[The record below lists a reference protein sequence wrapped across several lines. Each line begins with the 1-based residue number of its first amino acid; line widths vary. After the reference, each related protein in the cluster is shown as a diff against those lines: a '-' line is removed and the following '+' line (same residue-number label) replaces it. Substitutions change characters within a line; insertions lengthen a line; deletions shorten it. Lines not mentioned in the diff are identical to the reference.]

1 MLDLT
6 QKRLTRRFAFIVL
19 LFTVLLQT
27 VMLLYFHRS
36 IMKTAEEHV
45 QDEIQ
50 NEFIDQ
56 FHRTGLDTFKVHW
69 DEYRFQILNRSGEVI
84 IASPKTR
91 AFYPTL
97 NRKLL
102 AGAFSGERGFEKVSI
117 QHEPYLVVYF
127 PLNEEFSGRIA
138 ACLTEEFRYERN
150 FLKLLILTLPVILVL
165 SFFFS
170 RFLVKHAMKPVS
182 DVFTY
187 QEHFSSTVTH
197 ELRSPLASLKGNL
210 EVSLRKERPA
220 EEYRETI
227 RFGLTEVDRITNL
240 LNDLSLLSSS
250 KFKPLDLFKER
261 VDITKLIRE
270 TVDAYRPRILTKG
283 VRIEN
288 SVTAHIVCVCDEDLI
303 RRVFDNILN
312 NAMKYTPAEGVITIR
327 SFDAMG
333 KILVNV
339 SNTCH
344 GLSKGEVAYLFEPF
358 YRGKNVLKE
367 NFEGKGLGL
376 FISRYILRS
385 HGGDIT
391 AKLTDR
397 DIFSLTVSLPDR

>member
-6 QKRLTRRFAFIVL
+6 QKRLTRRFAFVVL

-27 VMLLYFHRS
+27 VILLYFHRS
-36 IMKTAEEHV
+36 IMKAAEEHLR
-45 QDEIQ
+45 DEIQ

-69 DEYRFQILNRSGEVI
+69 DEYRFQILNRNGEI
-84 IASPKTR
+84 IISSPKTR
-91 AFYPTL
+91 NFYPRL
-97 NRKLL
+97 NRELL
-102 AGAFSGERGFEKVSI
+102 GGAFSGESGFEKLRL
-117 QHEPYLVVYF
+117 QHESYLVAYF
-127 PLNEEFSGRIA
+127 PLNEEFSGRVA
-138 ACLTEEFRYERN
+138 ACLTEEFQYERN
-150 FLKLLILTLPVILVL
+150 FLKLLILTLPVILAL
-165 SFFFS
+165 SFLLS
-170 RFLVKHAMKPVS
+170 RYLVKHAMKPVS

-210 EVSLRKERPA
+210 EVALRKERPA
-220 EEYRETI
+220 EEYRETL

-261 VDITKLIRE
+261 VDVRKIIAE

-283 VRIEN
+283 IRIEN
-288 SVTAHIVCVCDEDLI
+288 SVAAPIVCVCDEGLV

-312 NAMKYTPAEGVITIR
+312 NAMKYTPPEGVITIK
-327 SFDAMG
+327 SFEAMG
-333 KILVNV
+333 KMLINV
-339 SNTCH
+339 SNTCQ
-344 GLSKGEVAYLFEPF
+344 GLSRGEVAYLFEPF

-391 AKLTDR
+391 VKLTDHN
-397 DIFSLTVSLPDR
+397 IFSLTVSLPAQ